1 MYILWISCSHS
12 GDNAPQQVPRAGE
25 LAGVLS
31 GALPPECKQAY
42 PQGYTQ
48 GSKTAAFTLTHRD
61 DDDYGHVPLVVPFR
75 QSIGIDWFGKDTT
88 RITEKHARS
97 GRRATRA
104 AVFEKVI
111 PGRRLT
117 RELTVVNVRNKE
129 TPTIHT
135 GQTKFTFCRHRWG
148 IFQNISRRVF

>member
-61 DDDYGHVPLVVPFR
+61 DDDYGHVPLVVPPR
-75 QSIGIDWFGKDTT
+75 QTIGIDWFRKDAAKGLQ
-88 RITEKHARS
+88 RRRARS
-97 GRRATRA
+97 GRRATR
-104 AVFEKVI
+104 V
-111 PGRRLT
+111 T
-117 RELTVVNVRNKE
+117 
-129 TPTIHT
+129 
-135 GQTKFTFCRHRWG
+135 
-148 IFQNISRRVF
+148 ISRSISTGHIVIIFIRCETAL

>member
-88 RITEKHARS
+88 KIAEKHARDQ
-97 GRRATRA
+97 GA
-104 AVFEKVI
+104 
-111 PGRRLT
+111 GL
-117 RELTVVNVRNKE
+117 REPPRKKE
-129 TPTIHT
+129 SQAGDWQGNTL
-135 GQTKFTFCRHRWG
+135 
-148 IFQNISRRVF
+148 S

>member
-61 DDDYGHVPLVVPFR
+61 DDDCGHVPLVVPLR
-75 QSIGIDWFGKDTT
+75 QSIGIDWFGKDTA
-88 RITEKHARS
+88 RIAEKHARAQ
-97 GRRATRA
+97 GA
-104 AVFEKVI
+104 
-111 PGRRLT
+111 GL
-117 RELTVVNVRNKE
+117 REPPFLKKLSQAEDWQGNTL
-129 TPTIHT
+129 
-135 GQTKFTFCRHRWG
+135 
-148 IFQNISRRVF
+148 S

>member
-48 GSKTAAFTLTHRD
+48 GSKKAAFTLTHRD

-75 QSIGIDWFGKDTT
+75 QSIGIDWFGKDAAKGLQ
-88 RITEKHARS
+88 RRRARS

-104 AVFEKVI
+104 AAFKKII
-111 PGRRLT
+111 PSRGLARKH
-117 RELTVVNVRNKE
+117 TVVNVRNKE
-129 TPTIHT
+129 TPTIYA
-135 GQTKFTFCRHRWG
+135 GRAKFTFCGHHRE
-148 IFQNISRRVF
+148 NIL